1 MKGSG
6 DKNCSKKTKQAL
18 DAGCDMALI
27 CNDRHGVL
35 DTINFMDDNNI
46 GQSEKLSIL
55 KNNNLLDWREVQS
68 NERILEIRN
77 KLKSIRS

>member
-1 MKGSG
+1 
-6 DKNCSKKTKQAL
+6 
-18 DAGCDMALI
+18 MALI

-35 DTINFMDDNNI
+35 DTINFMDENNI